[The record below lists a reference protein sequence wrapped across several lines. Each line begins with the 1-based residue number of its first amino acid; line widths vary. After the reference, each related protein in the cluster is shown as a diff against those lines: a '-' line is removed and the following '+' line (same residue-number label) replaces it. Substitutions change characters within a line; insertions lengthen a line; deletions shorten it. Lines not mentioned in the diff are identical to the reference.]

1 MSKSV
6 TSMSSVFSANPML
19 KRINLNFKAPLKKG
33 GTVKNPSVTSTSMRV
48 AIDLADQHQEPP
60 TAKQFIRGHS
70 RSASKITLKVS
81 ASRADMIYVPPEDR
95 RAEPR
100 NKSRGRFQLLVDGA
114 EPLATTAY
122 NTSPSGICLEAFAP
136 VETGTAVRVDGEGV
150 HCARGGPLLQ

>member
-1 MSKSV
+1 
-6 TSMSSVFSANPML
+6 
-19 KRINLNFKAPLKKG
+19 
-33 GTVKNPSVTSTSMRV
+33 MRV

-136 VETGTAVRVDGEGV
+136 VETGTAVRVDGEGFIAHGV
-150 HCARGGPLLQ
+150 VRYCNNHRGAYRIGISFVPVESETVEFR